1 MQPRERV
8 ERELLEM
15 LGLTLRAY
23 FPMPDDAH
31 PAIWVSR
38 TFTNVA
44 AAIAAGDARSVALAC
59 ELIERDPML
68 PFGKLVKSTLAR
80 ALKKQVSRILGP
92 ERRQVL
98 GTTKK
103 LLTQEFAPRE
113 LEDYCKLVKKFPP
126 AEVAEM
132 LKDVSPRNAKS
143 AQLTKYLH
151 ASDA

>member
-1 MQPRERV
+1 MQPRERI
-8 ERELLEM
+8 ERELLDM
-15 LGLTLRAY
+15 LGLALRSY
-23 FPMPDDAH
+23 FPTPDEAH

-38 TFTNVA
+38 TFGKVA
-44 AAIAAGDARSVALAC
+44 AAIAVGDTRAVALAC

-68 PFGKLVKSTLAR
+68 PFGKLVKSDLAR
-80 ALKKQVSRILGP
+80 ALKKQVDMILSS

-98 GTTKK
+98 SATRK

-113 LEDYCKLVKKFPP
+113 LEDYCKLVKKFPQ

-132 LKDVSPRNAKS
+132 LKDVTPRNAKS
-143 AQLTKYLH
+143 AQLATYLH